1 MIDLEQFLIGYTLQG
16 KTANKT
22 PVKQLTNN
30 VLVQLRKRAKTV
42 LENDPEDKV
51 HLPAIYKYVGVKGEN
66 FKSDIF
72 FLDIDTTEGIDD
84 LLGRWDEL
92 CEIVPSIIFA
102 QKSAHGKLHIVCR
115 AYKTYTD
122 KDEYA
127 EDFNWYMAIVTYA
140 IAYFV
145 HGGYNYYTTKDDK
158 GEPAMDN
165 KEKEISRSLFVTNHY
180 IYWNPNEPIQPE
192 YIRTDEME
200 KKLAKEFPKW
210 FGTLQTPKG
219 ESVKGDFCG
228 TFTIGNPHTLEISA
242 DYERCGFS
250 GNDLRWKI
258 GNCFNY
264 LCGWDR
270 EKAQKYLDTYFVG
283 RGRRCTPTINNNYDT
298 NVMKWLVREFKITII
313 EKEIDASALH
323 TETTSTTATLLLS
336 DEWVWDKKDEI
347 IGTLNNE
354 KKVLLVSNTGT
365 GKTDFIRKYSLQ
377 TPKTTVVTPFNSML
391 TQYSNANFN
400 VISSTTHN
408 DFSYTCTNVTIWDQF
423 VKNWQEILRNTDTLV
438 LDESHTLFSDRSY
451 RESAVRTIN
460 IINDNFDG
468 KLLCV
473 TATPTKEA
481 DLFGINTTLE
491 YKRERKPVTCNIVPT
506 ANVYGSIKKIIDE
519 HHNGYSKKWMVLFDN
534 RYARRAY
541 DEYSYETGFEKYT
554 LVHSRTLNPSKPDDF
569 GLDKFVSPPKGYER
583 AVDCIKSEQMNDNIT
598 LLTSIAYSGLNF
610 NNEEDFDVV
619 VTYEYGKTD
628 AAYIIQSLGR
638 LRKAKNL
645 TLWLVVGVGSKAN
658 YVDVDTQLERD
669 EILDNAMEA
678 DEEIAE
684 LFGNGKD
691 WKGDDKYEPTVDVL
705 KELEDYYTNENN
717 LKTIVKKLAATGYIA
732 PIRIV
737 KNHTVEGGFAL
748 GGVNT
753 YHNDASRAML
763 HNLSLF
769 YGKTFASFK
778 EATHKMGHYYMDETL
793 KMMDGVLAK
802 TKISYP
808 TLCDYIIDSAETSNI
823 TIKGI
828 VRKLHELWTAW
839 NLDDQKVGHL
849 LAMDTKQRAKHIN
862 DKLKALGIT
871 DKHTQRRI
879 KKRYKNVLENYQLVT
894 EYGKDYGYDFDQTL
908 NHYIETGLKDKNQQ
922 LLAAKKLGGGNNKPQ
937 KVVFVDFTGD
947 ASMLKKFVKNK
958 EFVANKTTK
967 YAFISVG
974 EAQRALGLTKRTWET
989 LKKGKGKLSKWW
1001 SVGKTP
1007 EGDENLY
1014 ALVGSNWNTV
1024 DVEWFNA
1031 KHNEIENTQSDEYIE
1046 L

>member
-22 PVKQLTNN
+22 PVKQLTND

-51 HLPAIYKYVGVKGEN
+51 HLPAIYKYVGIKGEN

-72 FLDIDTTEGIDD
+72 FIDIDTTAGVDE

-92 CEIVPSIIFA
+92 CEVVPSIIFA
-102 QKSAHGKLHIVCR
+102 QKSAHGKLHMVCR

-122 KDEYA
+122 KDKYA
-127 EDFNWYMAIVTYA
+127 DDFKWFAVVVTYA
-140 IAYFV
+140 IANYV
-145 HGGYNYYTTKDDK
+145 HGGYNYYDTKDDK
-158 GEPAMDN
+158 GEPAMDM
-165 KEKEISRSLFVTNHY
+165 KECEISRSLFVTNHY
-180 IYWNPNEPIQPE
+180 IYWNPNEPAQPE
-192 YIRTDEME
+192 YVKTDDMV
-200 KKLAKEFPKW
+200 KKFAKDYPQW
-210 FGTLQTPKG
+210 FGGLHTPKG
-219 ESVKGDFCG
+219 ESVKGDFHG
-228 TFTIGNPHTLEISA
+228 TFTIGNPHTLEIGS
-242 DYERCGFS
+242 DFVRCGFS

-264 LCGWDR
+264 LCGWNR

-283 RGRRCTPTINNNYDT
+283 RGRRCVPTSNKNYDR
-298 NVMKWLVREFKITII
+298 NVMEWLEREFDIMVVD
-313 EKEIDASALH
+313 KEVEL
-323 TETTSTTATLLLS
+323 TTKQPNTNAIKLAS

-347 IGTLNNE
+347 VETLNNE

-365 GKTDFIRKYSLQ
+365 GKTDFIRKYAL
-377 TPKTTVVTPFNSML
+377 THEKTTIVTPFNSML
-391 TQYSNANFN
+391 TQYSGSEFN
-400 VISSTTHN
+400 VISSTTRN
-408 DFSYTCTNVTIWDQF
+408 DFSYTYTNVTIWDQF

-481 DLFGINTTLE
+481 DLFGINSTLE
-491 YKRERKPVTCNIVPT
+491 YRRERKPVTCNIVIT
-506 ANVYGSIKKIIDE
+506 ANVYGSIKKIVNE
-519 HHNGYSKKWMVLFDN
+519 HHNGYNKRRLALFDN

-541 DEYSYETGFEKYT
+541 DEFSYDTGFEKYT
-554 LVHSRTLNPSKPDDF
+554 LVHSRTLNATKSDDF

-598 LLTSIAYSGLNF
+598 FFTSIAYSGLNF
-610 NNEEDFDVV
+610 NDEDDYDVV

-628 AAYIIQSLGR
+628 AAYIIQALGR
-638 LRKAKNL
+638 LRKSKNI
-645 TLWLVVGVGSKAN
+645 TLWLVAGAESKEN
-658 YVDVDTQLERD
+658 YVDIDTRLEWR
-669 EILDNAMEA
+669 ETLDNAIEA
-678 DEEIAE
+678 DDEIAE
-684 LFGNGKD
+684 LFSKD
-691 WKGDDKYEPTVDVL
+691 WTGDDKYEPTVDVL

-737 KNHTVEGGFAL
+737 KNYSVDAGQSL
-748 GGVNT
+748 GGHNT

-763 HNLSLF
+763 YNLSMY

-778 EATHKMGHYYMDETL
+778 EATHKLGHYYMDEAL
-793 KMMDGVLAK
+793 KMMDRVLSV

-828 VRKLHELWTAW
+828 VRELHELWFAW

-849 LAMDTKQRAKHIN
+849 LAMDTKQRKKHIDN
-862 DKLKALGIT
+862 KLKALGIT
-871 DKHTQRRI
+871 DKQLQRAIR
-879 KKRYKNVLENYQLVT
+879 KRYKNVLEYYSLVT
-894 EYGKDYGYDFDQTL
+894 EYGKDYGYDFDETL
-908 NHYIETGLKDKNQQ
+908 NNYIETGLKDKNQQ

-947 ASMLKKFVKNK
+947 SSMLKKFVKNK
-958 EFVANKTTK
+958 EMLSNQTTK

-1007 EGDENLY
+1007 ECNENLY
-1014 ALVGSNWNTV
+1014 ELVRSDWTKL